1 MASTNGVIFPES
13 MADILVN
20 PVDICFG
27 SMLATSTTPAA
38 CLVIEGNVVTTNQQI
53 KKDLSAETHPPT
65 PSDLIAGIDHV
76 EGMLSDTIE
85 VCERVKHPCA
95 TPSTSSMPLGLRNV
109 AHVASR
115 YMKHKFQIE
124 SGLDSQDPGIRGNHL
139 DEPCPIHE
147 KSKHIACQCRV
158 LKKFRRPL
166 TAAHRRRLNQESSPD
181 RLAFQVAH
189 TTISLNYPGEE
200 FETLDRQILVVSAD
214 VPPQD
219 GETDEQR
226 QERENANAARAVR
239 QQ

>member
-166 TAAHRRRLNQESSPD
+166 TAAHRRRLNQELSPD
-181 RLAFQVAH
+181 WSPTQRSPR
-189 TTISLNYPGEE
+189 TI
-200 FETLDRQILVVSAD
+200 
-214 VPPQD
+214 
-219 GETDEQR
+219 
-226 QERENANAARAVR
+226 REKSSKP
-239 QQ
+239 